1 MDIKHIKLNI
11 EMSPRAVD
19 ELKAVYSGKKCSKYE
34 LPLMIFPENEE
45 FTADISIVDGLVWIN
60 IVCEEISVLLKGK
73 LEDNNF
79 HCRSVTRGSVTNGRK
94 VIVSFQHKVSEDI
107 FHINAELKKRL
118 DMWYEY
124 IDKLLKKSRENT
136 YLFLYEGTVSRS
148 AEMWYIRVSGGR
160 DNPQVRNLN
169 AGTAD
174 EKGEPAFSFGKA
186 ERLENGV
193 LAVRTDGK
201 SAINL
206 TEGHSKIA
214 VYDAAALITCRRMKN
229 GLDRLCRGEAVN
241 KRLTEF
247 LFNPSS
253 ANTER
258 EDNITLSPDSLLM
271 KNMNTE
277 QLSAV
282 EGVLNSKDLYLIQG
296 PPGTGK
302 TTVIAEICYQN
313 AIRGLKTLVVS
324 QSNLAV
330 DNAISR
336 VMNHSEIRVLRKGDP
351 SRVEDEG
358 LPFVEDNVVHTWIK
372 CVSESAGKMA
382 ADINARLETL
392 KKYKDKL
399 PEILRYAED
408 IRGNADSRNYFES
421 QVFFY
426 KNVLEEADKKR
437 NSFFELIS
445 DAYEHESPQ
454 TAYDAREYYPSDFQ
468 IPNGIYN
475 DVSEK
480 FADIESDVTK
490 IHELESE
497 LNMLNDY
504 TVKFVRQMRFI
515 SRHVSGRKLENVAYE
530 GVFYYTDK
538 ELAEDL
544 YNEGEGIIRSIPY
557 GIKSI
562 VFRPKWGTVAAI
574 YYRRAESFVAGIQH
588 RTIKLAEKIYL
599 LKTDDDYMQN
609 VDAFRLSL
617 DALCQDYDSQ
627 YYTFKVKY
635 DNMRHRLE
643 SAVKDYAYSVELF
656 REKTTDKFFSAAL
669 ENVSAENP
677 ELYEIEYAVNEYY
690 SRKAGRYLKWQ
701 RILNEWRGKI
711 DGSSMN
717 YNALKQLYIDNANV
731 IGITCIQ
738 SGTADF
744 EKNYP
749 SFDVVII
756 DESSKSTPP
765 DIILPMLRGKKIV
778 LVGDHKQLPPY
789 IDSDA
794 YDEVSEDDS
803 GLHALMKVS
812 LFEELYESASSG
824 MKTMLF
830 RQYRM
835 HRDIAALINQF
846 YIDTDAG
853 RLESPSDAP
862 KNHCCQGEDI
872 CEENHVLWY
881 DIKNIPEF
889 YETKQNKSYYNIY
902 EAECI
907 KKILGMLN
915 KNLSEKGVNKSVGV
929 ITFYDAQVKL
939 LEEKLLRSGYVNGL
953 SNLDL
958 RIGSVDRFQGMEED
972 IIIISFVRNN
982 DLHNI
987 GFAKDCRRINV
998 ALSRARELLIITG
1011 CSENFT
1017 NSSDRNAS
1025 AMFGQILDIVKR
1037 LDGIRNPQKL
1047 KETEFTAAGLK
1058 SIEKTNVKNH
1068 FAEYNDEDVQDN
1080 SDGINILDYFILK
1093 AAYEFRET
1101 RLTVGNISNAL
1112 GMAPVF
1118 VKSRTAYLVSQ
1129 GYISCSCGV
1138 ISLLETGE
1146 KTVSFINCDQQ
1157 NDGEK

>member
-11 EMSPRAVD
+11 EMSPRGVD
-19 ELKAVYSGKKCSKYE
+19 ELKAVYSGKGVSKYE
-34 LPLMIFPENEE
+34 LPLVLFPENQE
-45 FTADISIVDGLVWIN
+45 FTADISIVDGMVWIN
-60 IVCEEISVLLKGK
+60 IVCEGISVLLKGR
-73 LEDNNF
+73 LDENNF
-79 HCRSVTRGSVTNGRK
+79 HCRSVTRGSVTNGRT
-94 VIVSFQHKVSEDI
+94 IAVSFHHKVSEDI
-107 FHINAELKKRL
+107 FHVNDELKKRL

-124 IDKLLKKSRENT
+124 IDRMLKKSRENT
-136 YLFLYEGTVSRS
+136 YTFIYEGTVSRS
-148 AEMWYIRVSGGR
+148 ADMWYIRVAGGGE
-160 DNPQVRNLN
+160 NPQVRNLN

-174 EKGEPAFSFGKA
+174 EKGEPAFSFGKV
-186 ERLENGV
+186 ERFENGV
-193 LAVRTDGK
+193 LAVKTDRQSGV
-201 SAINL
+201 NL
-206 TEGHSKIA
+206 IEGQSKIA

-229 GLDRLCRGEAVN
+229 GLDKLCRGEAVN

-247 LFNPSS
+247 LFNPTA
-253 ANTER
+253 ANNER
-258 EDNITLSPDSLLM
+258 GNNITLSPDSLLM

-282 EGVLNSKDLYLIQG
+282 EGVLNAKDLYLIQG

-313 AIRGLKTLVVS
+313 AIRGMKTLVVS

-336 VMNHSEIRVLRKGDP
+336 VMNHSEIRVLRKGDA

-372 CVSESAGKMA
+372 CVSESARKMA
-382 ADINARLETL
+382 ADIDSRLETL

-408 IRGNADSRNYFES
+408 VRGNARNRNYIES

-426 KNVLEEADKKR
+426 KNVLEEADAKR
-437 NSFFELIS
+437 NSFFELIGE
-445 DAYEHESPQ
+445 AYEQESPQ

-480 FADIESDVTK
+480 FADIESDVSK
-490 IHELESE
+490 IHELENE
-497 LNMLNDY
+497 LDMLNDY
-504 TVKFVRQMRFI
+504 TAKFSKQMRFI
-515 SRHVSGRKLENVAYE
+515 SRHVSVRRLENTAYE
-530 GVFYYTDK
+530 GVFYYIDS
-538 ELAEDL
+538 ELADDL
-544 YNEGEGIIRSIPY
+544 YSEGEGIIKSIPY

-562 VFRPKWGTVAAI
+562 VFRPKWGKVAAI
-574 YYRRAESFVAGIQH
+574 YYRRAENFIAGIQH
-588 RTIKLAEKIYL
+588 RTIKLAHKIHKL
-599 LKTDDDYMQN
+599 ETDEEYVQN
-609 VDAFRLSL
+609 METFRLSL

-635 DNMRHRLE
+635 DNMLQKLD
-643 SAVKDYAYSVELF
+643 SVNKDYAYSVEVF
-656 REKTTDKFFSAAL
+656 REKTSDKFFSAAL
-669 ENVSAENP
+669 ENISHENP
-677 ELYEIEYAVNEYY
+677 ELYEIECAVNEYY
-690 SRKAGRYLKWQ
+690 SSKAGRYLKWQ
-701 RILNEWRGKI
+701 KILKEWCDKI
-711 DGSSMN
+711 GGNNMD

-738 SGTADF
+738 SGTVDF

-794 YDEVSEDDS
+794 YDEMSDDDS
-803 GLHALMKVS
+803 GLHELMKVS
-812 LFEELYESASSG
+812 LFEELYESAPPD
-824 MKTMLF
+824 MRTMLF

-846 YIDTDAG
+846 YINTDAG
-853 RLESPSDAP
+853 RLESPSEAP
-862 KNHCCQGEDI
+862 KNHCCQGGDI
-872 CEENHVLWY
+872 SEENHVLWY
-881 DIKNIPEF
+881 DIKNAPEF
-889 YETKQNKSYYNIY
+889 YETRQNKSYYNVY
-902 EAECI
+902 EADCI
-907 KKILGMLN
+907 KKILGMIN
-915 KNLSEKGVNKSVGV
+915 KNLTENGANKSVGV

-939 LEEKLLRSGYVNGL
+939 LEDKLLKSGYVNGL
-953 SNLDL
+953 SNIEL

-982 DLHNI
+982 SSHNI

-998 ALSRARELLIITG
+998 ALSRARELLIIAG

-1017 NSSDRNAS
+1017 NSSDSNA
-1025 AMFGQILDIVKR
+1025 ADMFSQILDIVKK
-1037 LDGIRNPQKL
+1037 LDGMRDPGNL
-1047 KETEFTAAGLK
+1047 VETECSPSQLKIRSKTGAANYSAYEDTEEPQEK
-1058 SIEKTNVKNH
+1058 S
-1068 FAEYNDEDVQDN
+1068 D
-1080 SDGINILDYFILK
+1080 SINILDYFILK
-1093 AAYEFRET
+1093 AAYEFKGT

-1118 VKSRTAYLVSQ
+1118 VKSRVAFLVSQ
-1129 GYISCSCGV
+1129 GCISCNCGV
-1138 ISLLETGE
+1138 IRLLDAGE
-1146 KTVSFINCDQQ
+1146 KTVNLFNMSN
-1157 NDGEK
+1157 